1 MKKLTIDLHDY
12 IEGGSVYKRTAVRGI
27 IQKDK
32 KYLLIYSKYG
42 DHKFP
47 GGGLKQG
54 ESFEETLLREV
65 QEETG
70 YMVKKESI
78 WEGILVKEKRKGD
91 PEDSLKMDSYYFF
104 CDVFETIGD
113 RNLDDYEA
121 EYDYKVSWMTLEEAI
136 KNNES
141 VKDYENIPWIKRET
155 MVMKNLLEDEG
166 IL

>member
-54 ESFEETLLREV
+54 ESLEETLLREV

-70 YMVKKESI
+70 YIVKKESI
-78 WEGILVKEKRKGD
+78 SEGILVKEKRKGD
-91 PEDSLKMDSYYFF
+91 PDDLLEMDSYYFF

-136 KNNES
+136 KNNEA